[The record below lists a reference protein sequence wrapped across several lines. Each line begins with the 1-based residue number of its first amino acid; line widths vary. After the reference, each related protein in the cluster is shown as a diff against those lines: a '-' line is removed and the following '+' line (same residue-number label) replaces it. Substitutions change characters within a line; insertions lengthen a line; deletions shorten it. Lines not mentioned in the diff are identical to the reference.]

1 MAVLAVLLL
10 LFLGTSSPTR
20 AAKLLEVLFEWRD
33 VEFAF
38 PSQSAKD
45 VLMKTRAYIP
55 GNSFPIDVDS
65 WQQGECA
72 M

>member
-10 LFLGTSSPTR
+10 MFLGTSNPTR
-20 AAKLLEVLFEWRD
+20 AARLLEVIFEWKD
-33 VEFAF
+33 VQFAF

-45 VLMKTRAYIP
+45 VLIKTRAYIP
-55 GNSFPIDVDS
+55 GNSFPIDVDA

>member
-10 LFLGTSSPTR
+10 MFLGTSNPTR

-38 PSQSAKD
+38 PSSSAKD

-72 M
+72 V